1 MSIRNFKFKFINNND
16 NIVEFK
22 CEDIVAKILVLE
34 EDILRVIIHNESGL
48 KVDKTWLVAP
58 GMEDI
63 PFEGRDRFDTTGFS
77 LPKFKLEEKEGF
89 AIITT
94 SKVEAIV
101 NLIDFRITWYYIE
114 GNHKVEFMK
123 DRQTQAYNFKGE
135 LGEGIYHYINRDRS
149 EQYFGLGEKS
159 GNLNRYGKRY
169 RMLNIDAMGY
179 DAESTDPLYKHIPF
193 YITRNEENNLCHGI
207 FYDNMS
213 NAIFDMGQELDN
225 YHGHYKYFYS
235 INGDLDYYVIAK
247 KDIPSIVKTF
257 SYMTGKTIFAPKWS
271 LDYSGS
277 TMTYTDMPDA
287 GEQLKKFVDLC
298 EEHDILSGSFQ
309 LSSGYTS
316 IGDKRYVFNWNRD
329 KIPAPEK
336 LTQYFHEKGLR
347 LCANI
352 KPALLLDHPMFEEL
366 KEKGLFV
373 KEENTDNPYLCQYWD
388 ELGAHLDF
396 TNIETIN
403 WWKNQVTKQLLEYGI
418 DSTWNDNNEYEIW
431 GNSKLNGFGKEMDLE
446 LVRSIMPLL
455 MMKSSFEAQK
465 SFNKNERPYLISR
478 SGCPGMQR
486 YVQTWSGDNYTSWK
500 TLKYNIKMG
509 NGLSLSG
516 IYNHGHDIGGFS
528 GDAPEPELFV
538 RWVQQGVM
546 YPRFTIHSW
555 NDDKTVNV
563 PWMYPE
569 YTKTIGNLL
578 KQRNRIVPYIYDLL
592 YKAHKS
598 YEPIVKPTLYDFGN
612 IDKKTFEEN
621 DEFMLG
627 NSLLVACVVN
637 KGDRERTVYLPKNE
651 FGWYD
656 FNTHKW
662 YEGGKIVTIEAP
674 LEYTPVLVQGGSI
687 IPIND
692 AEVTFETKSNDERG
706 FLIFPPK
713 GDSTFEYKC
722 FEDDGI
728 SNDYENNHL
737 LYKFNVVTNE
747 SEILVNLETEGEY
760 KPKYNEVSIY
770 LPKEENRKIKVNGK
784 VFNKGSKYLLN
795 NI

>member
-1 MSIRNFKFKFINNND
+1 MSIRNFKFKFVDKKNH
-16 NIVEFK
+16 IVSFS
-22 CEDIVAKILVLE
+22 CEDIVAKVLVLE
-34 EDILRVIIHNESGL
+34 EDILRVIIHKEDGL
-48 KVDKTWLVAP
+48 KLDKTWLVAP

-77 LPKFKLEEKEGF
+77 LPEFKVKEKDDF
-89 AIITT
+89 VTIKT
-94 SKVEAIV
+94 SKVEVVV
-101 NLIDFRITWYYIE
+101 NLLDFKITWYFID
-114 GNHKVEFMK
+114 GDKRIEFMK

-135 LGEGIYHYINRDRS
+135 LGDGIYHYINRNRS
-149 EQYFGLGEKS
+149 EQYYGLGEKA

-179 DAESTDPLYKHIPF
+179 DAENTDPLYKHIPF
-193 YITRNEENNLCHGI
+193 YITRNEETDLCHAI

-235 INGDLDYYVIAK
+235 TNGDLDYYVIAK
-247 KDIPSIVKTF
+247 NDIPSIVKTF
-257 SYMTGKTIFAPKWS
+257 SWMTGKTIFAPKWS

-277 TMTYTDMPDA
+277 TMTYTDAPDA

-352 KPALLLDHPMFEEL
+352 KPALLLDHPKFEEL
-366 KEKGLFV
+366 KEKGLFIV
-373 KEENTDNPYLCQYWD
+373 EEDSKNPYLCQYWD

-403 WWKNQVTKQLLEYGI
+403 WWKEQVTKQLLEYGI

-431 GNSKLNGFGKEMDLE
+431 GKSKVFGFGKEIDLE
-446 LVRSIMPLL
+446 LVRSIMPLI

-465 SFNKNERPYLISR
+465 EFNPNERPYLISR

-516 IYNHGHDIGGFS
+516 VYNHGHDIGGFS
-528 GDAPEPELFV
+528 GNSPEPELFV
-538 RWVQQGVM
+538 RWVQQGIM

-569 YTKTIGNLL
+569 YTQTISNLL
-578 KQRNRIVPYIYDLL
+578 KQRNRIVPYLYDLL
-592 YKAHKS
+592 YKAH
-598 YEPIVKPTLYDFGN
+598 
-612 IDKKTFEEN
+612 
-621 DEFMLG
+621 
-627 NSLLVACVVN
+627 
-637 KGDRERTVYLPKNE
+637 
-651 FGWYD
+651 
-656 FNTHKW
+656 
-662 YEGGKIVTIEAP
+662 
-674 LEYTPVLVQGGSI
+674 
-687 IPIND
+687 
-692 AEVTFETKSNDERG
+692 
-706 FLIFPPK
+706 
-713 GDSTFEYKC
+713 
-722 FEDDGI
+722 
-728 SNDYENNHL
+728 NH
-737 LYKFNVVTNE
+737 Y
-747 SEILVNLETEGEY
+747 
-760 KPKYNEVSIY
+760 
-770 LPKEENRKIKVNGK
+770 
-784 VFNKGSKYLLN
+784 
-795 NI
+795 

>member
-1 MSIRNFKFKFINNND
+1 MSIRNFKFKFTNNKD

-34 EDILRVIIHNESGL
+34 EDILRVIIHNEKGVKL
-48 KVDKTWLVAP
+48 DKTWLVAP

-77 LPKFKLEEKEGF
+77 LPKFKLEEKEDF
-89 AIITT
+89 VTITT
-94 SKVEAIV
+94 SKIEAVV
-101 NLIDFRITWYYIE
+101 NLIDFKITWYYIDGE
-114 GNHKVEFMK
+114 KRIEFMK

-257 SYMTGKTIFAPKWS
+257 SWMTGKTIFSPKWS

-329 KIPAPEK
+329 KIPSPEK

-366 KEKGLFV
+366 KEKNLFV
-373 KEENTDNPYLCQYWD
+373 KEEDSDNPYLCQYWD

-403 WWKNQVTKQLLEYGI
+403 WWKEQVTKQLLEYGI

-431 GNSKLNGFGKEMDLE
+431 GNSKLNGFGKEIDLE

-465 SFNKNERPYLISR
+465 AFNPNERPYLISR

-569 YTKTIGNLL
+569 HTKTIGNLL

>member
-1 MSIRNFKFKFINNND
+1 MSIRTFQFKLANIDGNTVNFQ
-16 NIVEFK
+16 
-22 CEDIVAKILVLE
+22 CEDILARIIVLE
-34 EDILRVIIHNESGL
+34 EDIVRVFIHRDKEL
-48 KVDKTWLVAP
+48 KLNKTWLVAP
-58 GMEDI
+58 GLEDI
-63 PFEGRDRFDTTGFS
+63 PFEGRDKFDMTGFT
-77 LPKFKLEEKEGF
+77 LPSFEV
-89 AIITT
+89 
-94 SKVEAIV
+94 VENENTVTIKTNKIELLV
-101 NLIDFRITWYYIE
+101 NLVDFRLTWFYIE
-114 GNHKVEFMK
+114 EGERVEFLK

-135 LGEGIYHYINRDRS
+135 LGEGIYHYIKRTYD
-149 EQYFGLGEKS
+149 EQYFGLGEKA
-159 GNLNRYGKRY
+159 GDLNRYGKRY

-193 YITRNEENNLCHGI
+193 YISRDENTDMSYGI

-213 NAIFDMGQELDN
+213 NAIFDMGKELDN

-235 INGDLDYYVIAK
+235 TNGDLDYYVIARK
-247 KDIPSIVKTF
+247 EIPEIVKTF
-257 SYMTGKTIFAPKWS
+257 SWMTGKTIFAPKWS

-298 EEHDILSGSFQ
+298 EENDIISGSFQ

-336 LTQYFHEKGLR
+336 LTKYFHDKGLR

-366 KEKGLFV
+366 KEKGLFI
-373 KEENTDNPYLCQYWD
+373 KEEDSQDPYLCMYWD

-396 TNIETIN
+396 TNMETIN
-403 WWKNQVTKQLLEYGI
+403 WWKEQVTKQLLEYGI

-431 GNSKLNGFGKEMDLE
+431 GKTKMNGFGNEMDLE
-446 LVRSIMPLL
+446 LIRSIMPLL
-455 MMKSSFEAQK
+455 MMKSSFEAQVAY
-465 SFNKNERPYLISR
+465 NPDERPYLISR

-486 YVQTWSGDNYTSWK
+486 YVQTWSGDNYTNWK

-516 IYNHGHDIGGFS
+516 VYNHGHDIGGFS
-528 GDAPEPELFV
+528 GNAPEPELFV
-538 RWVQQGVM
+538 RWVQQGIM

-569 YTKTIGNLL
+569 YTHIMSDLL
-578 KQRNRIVPYIYDLL
+578 KQRNRIIPYLYDLL
-592 YKAHKS
+592 YKAHKD
-598 YEPIVKPTLYDFGN
+598 YEPIVLPTLYQFGKE
-612 IDKKTFEEN
+612 DKKTYEEN
-621 DEFMLG
+621 DDFMLG
-627 NSLLVACVVN
+627 KSLLVACVVN
-637 KGDRERTVYLPKNE
+637 KGEFQRKVYLPKNE

-656 FNTHKW
+656 FHTEKW
-662 YEGGKIVTIEAP
+662 YESGQEVTIPAP
-674 LEYTPVLVQGGSI
+674 LEYAPVLVQGGSI

-692 AEVTFETKSNDERG
+692 AQINFNNKSDDNRA
-706 FLIFPPK
+706 FYIFPSK
-713 GDSTFEYKC
+713 GEGSFGYSC

-728 SNDYENNHL
+728 TSNYESNHIVYIFDVETNNEEIRVT
-737 LYKFNVVTNE
+737 YK
-747 SEILVNLETEGEY
+747 SEGNY
-760 KPKYNEVSIY
+760 KPNYKEMAIY
-770 LPKEENRKIKVNGK
+770 LPKNESRKLIVNGSILESK
-784 VFNKGSKYLLN
+784 DNKYL
-795 NI
+795 I

>member
-1 MSIRNFKFKFINNND
+1 MSIRNFEFKFRGIENH
-16 NIVEFK
+16 IVKFS

-48 KVDKTWLVAP
+48 KLDKTWLVAP

-63 PFEGRDRFDTTGFS
+63 PFEGRDKFDTTGFS
-77 LPKFKLEEKEGF
+77 LPEFKVEEKDGF
-89 AIITT
+89 VTITT
-94 SKVEAIV
+94 SKIEAVV
-101 NLIDFRITWYYIE
+101 NLLDFKITWYYID
-114 GNHKVEFMK
+114 GNKKVEFMK

-135 LGEGIYHYINRDRS
+135 LGDGIYHYINRDRS

-193 YITRNEENNLCHGI
+193 YITRNEQTDLCHGI

-257 SYMTGKTIFAPKWS
+257 SWMTGKTIFSPKWS

-329 KIPAPEK
+329 KIPSPEK

-366 KEKGLFV
+366 KEKNLFV
-373 KEENTDNPYLCQYWD
+373 KEEDSDNPYLCQYWD

-403 WWKNQVTKQLLEYGI
+403 WWKEQVTKQLLEYGI

-431 GNSKLNGFGKEMDLE
+431 GNSKLNGFGKEIDLE

-465 SFNKNERPYLISR
+465 AFNPNERPYLISR

-516 IYNHGHDIGGFS
+516 VYNHGHDIGGFS

-538 RWVQQGVM
+538 RWVQQGIM

-569 YTKTIGNLL
+569 YTETVANLL

-592 YKAHKS
+592 YKAHKD

-612 IDKKTFEEN
+612 VDKKTFEEN

-627 NSLLVACVVN
+627 SSLLVACVVN
-637 KGDRERTVYLPKNE
+637 KGDRERVVYLPKNE

-656 FNTHKW
+656 FNTHMW
-662 YEGGKIVTIEAP
+662 YEGGQTVTIPAP
-674 LEYTPVLVQGGSI
+674 LQYAPVLVQGGSI
-687 IPIND
+687 IPINEAD
-692 AEVTFETKSNDERG
+692 VTFETKSNDERA
-706 FLIFPPK
+706 FYIFPAK
-713 GDSTFEYKC
+713 GDSTFEYEY

-728 SNDYENNHL
+728 TSDYKNNHL
-737 LYKFNVVTNE
+737 LYKFNVVTND

-770 LPKEENRKIKVNGK
+770 LPKEENRTLKLNGEIL
-784 VFNKGSKYLLN
+784 NKDSKYVLSK
-795 NI
+795 

>member
-1 MSIRNFKFKFINNND
+1 
-16 NIVEFK
+16 
-22 CEDIVAKILVLE
+22 
-34 EDILRVIIHNESGL
+34 
-48 KVDKTWLVAP
+48 
-58 GMEDI
+58 
-63 PFEGRDRFDTTGFS
+63 
-77 LPKFKLEEKEGF
+77 
-89 AIITT
+89 
-94 SKVEAIV
+94 
-101 NLIDFRITWYYIE
+101 
-114 GNHKVEFMK
+114 
-123 DRQTQAYNFKGE
+123 
-135 LGEGIYHYINRDRS
+135 
-149 EQYFGLGEKS
+149 
-159 GNLNRYGKRY
+159 
-169 RMLNIDAMGY
+169 
-179 DAESTDPLYKHIPF
+179 
-193 YITRNEENNLCHGI
+193 
-207 FYDNMS
+207 
-213 NAIFDMGQELDN
+213 
-225 YHGHYKYFYS
+225 
-235 INGDLDYYVIAK
+235 
-247 KDIPSIVKTF
+247 
-257 SYMTGKTIFAPKWS
+257 
-271 LDYSGS
+271 
-277 TMTYTDMPDA
+277 MTYTDMPDA

-329 KIPAPEK
+329 KIPSPEK

-366 KEKGLFV
+366 KEKNLFV
-373 KEENTDNPYLCQYWD
+373 KEEDSDNPYLCQYWD

-403 WWKNQVTKQLLEYGI
+403 WWKEQVTKQLLEYGI

-431 GNSKLNGFGKEMDLE
+431 GNSKLNGFGKEIDLE

-465 SFNKNERPYLISR
+465 AFNPNERPYLISR

-516 IYNHGHDIGGFS
+516 VYNHGHDIGGFS

-538 RWVQQGVM
+538 RWVQQGIM

-569 YTKTIGNLL
+569 YTETVANLL

-592 YKAHKS
+592 YKAHKD

-612 IDKKTFEEN
+612 VDKKTFEEN
-621 DEFMLG
+621 DEFILG

-637 KGDRERTVYLPKNE
+637 KGDRKRTVYLPKND

-656 FNTHKW
+656 FNTHMW
-662 YEGGKIVTIEAP
+662 YEGGQTVTIPAP
-674 LEYTPVLVQGGSI
+674 LQYAPVLVQGGSI
-687 IPIND
+687 IPINEAD
-692 AEVTFETKSNDERG
+692 VTFETKSNDERA
-706 FLIFPPK
+706 FYIFPAK
-713 GDSTFEYKC
+713 GDSTFEYEC

-728 SNDYENNHL
+728 TSDYENNHII
-737 LYKFNVVTNE
+737 YKFNVVTND
-747 SEILVNLETEGEY
+747 SEILVNLETKGEY

-770 LPKEENRKIKVNGK
+770 LPKEENRILKVNG
-784 VFNKGSKYLLN
+784 VILNKDRKYILSK
-795 NI
+795 

>member
-1 MSIRNFKFKFINNND
+1 MSIRNFKFKLINNKD
-16 NIVEFK
+16 NIVSFSS
-22 CEDIVAKILVLE
+22 EDIVAKVQVLE
-34 EDILRVIIHNESGL
+34 EDILRVIIHKEDGL
-48 KVDKTWLVAP
+48 KLDKTWLVAP
-58 GMEDI
+58 GMDDI
-63 PFEGRDRFDTTGFS
+63 PFEGRDKFDTTGFS
-77 LPKFKLEEKEGF
+77 LPEFKLDESDEFVK
-89 AIITT
+89 IST
-94 SKVEAIV
+94 SKVEASI
-101 NLIDFRITWYYIE
+101 NLLNFRITWYYVDD
-114 GNHKVEFMK
+114 NKRVEFMR

-135 LGEGIYHYINRDRS
+135 LGDGIYHYINRNRR
-149 EQYFGLGEKS
+149 EQYFGLGEKA

-193 YITRNEENNLCHGI
+193 YITRDEETNLSYGI

-225 YHGHYKYFYS
+225 YHGHYRYFYS

-257 SYMTGKTIFAPKWS
+257 SWMSGKTTFSPKWS
-271 LDYSGS
+271 LHYSGS
-277 TMTYTDMPDA
+277 TMTYTDSPDA
-287 GEQLKKFVDLC
+287 EEQLKKFVDLC
-298 EEHDILSGSFQ
+298 EENDILSGSFQ

-329 KIPAPEK
+329 KIPSPEK
-336 LTQYFHEKGLR
+336 LTEYFHKKGLR

-366 KEKGLFV
+366 KERGLFV
-373 KEENTDNPYLCQYWD
+373 KEENSDTPYLCQYWD

-396 TNIETIN
+396 TNIDTIN
-403 WWKNQVTKQLLEYGI
+403 WWKEQVTKQLLEYGI

-431 GNSKLNGFGKEMDLE
+431 GNNKLNGFGKEIDLE

-465 SFNKNERPYLISR
+465 EFNPSERPYLISR
-478 SGCPGMQR
+478 SGCPGIQR

-528 GDAPEPELFV
+528 GNAPEPELFV
-538 RWVQQGVM
+538 RWVQQGIM

-555 NDDKTVNV
+555 NDDKTVNE

-569 YTKTIGNLL
+569 YTKTISNLL
-578 KQRNRIVPYIYDLL
+578 KQRNRLIPYLYDLL
-592 YKAHKS
+592 YKAHKY

-612 IDKKTFEEN
+612 VDKNTFEEN

-627 NSLLVACVVN
+627 NALLVACVVN
-637 KGDRERTVYLPKNE
+637 KGDKERLVYLPKND

-656 FNTHKW
+656 FNTHEW
-662 YEGGKIVTIEAP
+662 YEGGKTVTIPAP
-674 LEYTPVLVQGGSI
+674 LEYSPVLVQGGSI
-687 IPIND
+687 IPINEAD
-692 AEVTFETKSNDERG
+692 VTFNSKENDERA
-706 FLIFPPK
+706 FYIFPPK
-713 GDSTFEYKC
+713 GNSTFEYKF

-728 SNDYENNHL
+728 TNDYENNHF
-737 LYKFNVVTNE
+737 LYKFNVITTDFDI
-747 SEILVNLETEGEY
+747 SISLKIEG
-760 KPKYNEVSIY
+760 KYNVGYNSISIY
-770 LPKEENRKIKVNGK
+770 LPKDENRVFKINGSILDK
-784 VFNKGSKYLLN
+784 NLKYILK
-795 NI
+795 

>member
-1 MSIRNFKFKFINNND
+1 MSIRNFQFKFINKNQH
-16 NIVEFK
+16 VVSFA
-22 CEDIVAKILVLE
+22 CEDIVAKVLVLE
-34 EDILRVIIHNESGL
+34 EDILRVIIHKEEGL
-48 KVDKTWLVAP
+48 KLDKTWLIAP
-58 GMEDI
+58 GMEDL

-77 LPKFKLEEKEGF
+77 LPDYKVEEKDGF
-89 AIITT
+89 VSIAT
-94 SKVEAIV
+94 SKVEAVI
-101 NLIDFRITWYYIE
+101 NLLDFKITWYYLE
-114 GNHKVEFMK
+114 CDKKVEFMK

-135 LGEGIYHYINRDRS
+135 LGEGIYHYTNRNRS
-149 EQYFGLGEKS
+149 EQYFGLGEKA
-159 GNLNRYGKRY
+159 GTLNRAGKRY

-193 YITRNEENNLCHGI
+193 YITRDEETDLSYGI

-213 NAIFDMGQELDN
+213 NAIFDMGKELDN

-247 KDIPSIVKTF
+247 KEIPAITKTF
-257 SYMTGKTIFAPKWS
+257 SWMTGKTIFAPKWS

-277 TMTYTDMPDA
+277 TMTYTDLPDA

-336 LTQYFHEKGLR
+336 LTEYFHNKGLR

-366 KEKGLFV
+366 KEKGLFIT
-373 KEENTDNPYLCQYWD
+373 EENSKEPYLCQYWD

-396 TNIETIN
+396 TNVETIK
-403 WWKNQVTKQLLEYGI
+403 WWKEQVTKQLLEYGI

-431 GNSKLNGFGKEMDLE
+431 GTNKLNGFGKEMDLE

-465 SFNKNERPYLISR
+465 EFNKDERPYLISR
-478 SGCPGMQR
+478 SGCPGIQK

-516 IYNHGHDIGGFS
+516 VYNHGHDVGGFS
-528 GDAPEPELFV
+528 GNSPEPELLV
-538 RWVQQGVM
+538 RWVQQGIM

-569 YTKTIGNLL
+569 YTETIGNLL

-592 YKAHKS
+592 YKAHKN
-598 YEPIVKPTLYDFGN
+598 YEPIVKPTLYDFGKV
-612 IDKKTFEEN
+612 DKKTYEEN

-627 NSLLVACVVN
+627 NAFLVATVVN

-651 FGWYD
+651 SGWYD
-656 FNTHKW
+656 FNTHAW
-662 YEGGKIVTIEAP
+662 YEGGKTVTIPAP
-674 LEYTPVLVQGGSI
+674 LEYAPVLVQGGSI
-687 IPIND
+687 IPINE
-692 AEVTFETKSNDERG
+692 AEVTFATKGKDERA
-706 FLIFPPK
+706 FCIFPSK
-713 GDSTFEYKC
+713 GEGTFSCEF

-728 SNDYENNHL
+728 TTDYENNHL
-737 LYKFNVVTNE
+737 VYKFNVTTTA

-760 KPKYNEVSIY
+760 KPQYNEVAMY
-770 LPKEENRKIKVNGK
+770 LPNGEERVLKVNGNILSNGNK
-784 VFNKGSKYLLN
+784 VALNK
-795 NI
+795 

>member
-1 MSIRNFKFKFINNND
+1 MSIRNFEFKFRGIENH
-16 NIVEFK
+16 IVKFS

-48 KVDKTWLVAP
+48 KLDKTWLVAP

-63 PFEGRDRFDTTGFS
+63 PFEGRDKFDTTGFS
-77 LPKFKLEEKEGF
+77 LPEFKVEEKDGF
-89 AIITT
+89 VTITT
-94 SKVEAIV
+94 SKIEAVV
-101 NLIDFRITWYYIE
+101 NLLDFKITWYYID
-114 GNHKVEFMK
+114 GNKKVEFMK

-135 LGEGIYHYINRDRS
+135 LGDGIYHYINRDRS

-193 YITRNEENNLCHGI
+193 YITRNEQTDLCHGI

-257 SYMTGKTIFAPKWS
+257 SWMTGKTIFSPKWS

-329 KIPAPEK
+329 KIPSPEK

-366 KEKGLFV
+366 KEKNLFV
-373 KEENTDNPYLCQYWD
+373 KEEDSDNPYLCQYWD

-403 WWKNQVTKQLLEYGI
+403 WWKEQVTKQLLEYGI

-431 GNSKLNGFGKEMDLE
+431 GNSKLNGFGKEIDLE

-465 SFNKNERPYLISR
+465 AFNPNERPYLISR

-516 IYNHGHDIGGFS
+516 VYNHGHDIGGFS

-538 RWVQQGVM
+538 RWVQQGIM

-569 YTKTIGNLL
+569 YTETVANLL

-592 YKAHKS
+592 YKAHKD

-612 IDKKTFEEN
+612 VDKKTFEEN

-627 NSLLVACVVN
+627 SSLLVACVVN
-637 KGDRERTVYLPKNE
+637 KGDRERAVYLPKNE

-656 FNTHKW
+656 FNTHMW
-662 YEGGKIVTIEAP
+662 YEGGQTVTIPAP
-674 LEYTPVLVQGGSI
+674 LEYAPVLVQGGSI
-687 IPIND
+687 IPINEAD
-692 AEVTFETKSNDERG
+692 VTFETKSNDERA
-706 FLIFPPK
+706 FYIFPAK
-713 GDSTFEYKC
+713 GDSTFEYEY

-728 SNDYENNHL
+728 TSDYKNNHL
-737 LYKFNVVTNE
+737 LYKFNVVTND

-770 LPKEENRKIKVNGK
+770 LPKEENRTLKLNGEIL
-784 VFNKGSKYLLN
+784 NKDSKYVLSK
-795 NI
+795 